1 MKMPP
6 LTAALAGV
14 PTGVQALGPWAGRRQ
29 LFVRFAG
36 EAETATMY
44 TAAALASEL
53 KRQCER
59 SVYHSIAIGGRDAL
73 GNGDFLAAALKD
85 GAPAPVLLD
94 VDGQR
99 PEALGTLAGR
109 FALVQVV
116 HELPSAPAATERV
129 LETLR
134 RAAALGAAHALV
146 LATTEETSDTQLLRT
161 IEGAHGAS
169 GGTIIVV
176 HPPSAADATQLDRRW
191 STLLEQA
198 ARVHG
203 DVRLMMRVPPPV
215 GMR

>member
-1 MKMPP
+1 MMKMPP

-14 PTGVQALGPWAGRRQ
+14 PSGVQALGPWAGRRQ

-53 KRQCER
+53 RRQCER

-73 GNGDFLAAALKD
+73 GNGEFLAAALKD

-99 PEALGTLAGR
+99 PEALDALAGR

-116 HELPSAPAATERV
+116 HELPSAPAATERAMA
-129 LETLR
+129 TLR
-134 RAAALGAAHALV
+134 RAAALGAQHALV
-146 LATTEETSDTQLLRT
+146 LA
-161 IEGAHGAS
+161 AS

-176 HPPSAADATQLDRRW
+176 HPPSASDGTQLDRRW

-203 DVRLMMRVPPPV
+203 DVRLTLRVPPPV